1 MDRNKVTI
9 EGTDAP
15 GIAFGREPENPS
27 VCVVDGFGAIVFTS
41 SGRLIVKD
49 GIGRHRRTR
58 TYTRATHGLA
68 RLVVLARSGTVTLD
82 ALKWM
87 DGAGVAWSA
96 LSPDGDILATS
107 TRAATGSAHL
117 LRAQAL
123 AMGTETGLAIARSLI
138 EMKLAGQA
146 STARQELDLPILA
159 SDIENLRGRLADSA
173 TLEEI
178 RQLEAAA
185 ANLYWAGW
193 GTVEPT
199 FVKKDRHRVPEHWP
213 RFDGRRSA
221 VFPAKNQHAS
231 NVTNCLANYSSK
243 LLEVEAVIAL
253 QAVGLSPQLGILHA
267 DVTGD
272 RPSMALDI
280 VEAVRP
286 DAERHVLRILQST
299 HLRWRDFHEDR
310 RGVVRVLAPL
320 SHRLVEATPSYG
332 RALAPIVEWVAQT
345 LGKASPYDVTTPSV
359 LTRSKHK
366 QVVRI
371 APMASSGETSVTVT
385 PSEVGIHV
393 RTTQRQKPKA
403 PKSLPDLPM
412 PACKVCGVVLE
423 REASRPRRR
432 GAYCPSC
439 LAERRRELG
448 EEVRELGTAASA
460 PHRETKSRQS
470 AANSS
475 QRLAEQRWEL
485 EHEGEVR
492 NREWYLREVLPG
504 LAGISTTAIA
514 RATGMSTSSASKIR
528 AGKRVPHPRWWNAL
542 ALISDGSRADAL

>member
-1 MDRNKVTI
+1 MDSDKVTI
-9 EGTDAP
+9 DAQEALDV
-15 GIAFGREPENPS
+15 AFGRDAENPA
-27 VCVVDGFGAIVFTS
+27 VCVADGFGATVSTS

-58 TYTRATHGLA
+58 SYTRAAHGLA
-68 RLVVLARSGTVTLD
+68 KLVVLARSGSITLD
-82 ALKWM
+82 AVQWM

-96 LSPDGDILATS
+96 LTPDGEVLATS
-107 TRAATGSAHL
+107 THAATGSAHL

-123 AMGTETGLAIARSLI
+123 AMGTETGLTIARRLI

-146 STARQELDLPILA
+146 TIARERLGLPILA
-159 SDIENLRGRLADSA
+159 SDIASLRDRLAESA
-173 TLEEI
+173 TLEDL

-199 FVKKDRHRVPEHWP
+199 FVKKDVERVPEHWL

-231 NVTNCLANYSSK
+231 NVTNCCTNFSSK
-243 LLEVEAVIAL
+243 LLEVEATIAL
-253 QAVGLSPQLGILHA
+253 RAVGLSPQLGILHA
-267 DVTGD
+267 DVAGD

-286 DAERHVLRILQST
+286 VAERHVLRIFQIT
-299 HLRWRDFHEDR
+299 PLRWRDFHEDR

-320 SHRLVEATPSYG
+320 SHRLAEATPSYG
-332 RALAPIVEWVAQT
+332 MALAPIVEWVAQT

-359 LTRSKHK
+359 LTRNKHR
-366 QVVRI
+366 QVNRM
-371 APMASSGETSVTVT
+371 APMPSSGETSVTVT

-393 RTTQRQKPKA
+393 RSTQRQKPKT
-403 PKSLPDLPM
+403 PKTIPPLPM
-412 PACKVCGVVLE
+412 PACKVCGVILE

-432 GAYCPSC
+432 GAYCPTC

-448 EEVRELGTAASA
+448 KQVRDLGAAA
-460 PHRETKSRQS
+460 AKPGPETRRRQS
-470 AANSS
+470 AANSV
-475 QRLAEQRWEL
+475 QRLAEQSWEL
-485 EHEGEVR
+485 EHEGDAPD
-492 NREWYLREVLPG
+492 REWYLREVSPG
-504 LAGISTTAIA
+504 LARLSTTAIA
-514 RATGMSTSSASKIR
+514 KATGMSTSSASKVR
-528 AGKRVPHPRWWNAL
+528 SGKRVPHPRWWEAL
-542 ALISDGSRADAL
+542 AALS